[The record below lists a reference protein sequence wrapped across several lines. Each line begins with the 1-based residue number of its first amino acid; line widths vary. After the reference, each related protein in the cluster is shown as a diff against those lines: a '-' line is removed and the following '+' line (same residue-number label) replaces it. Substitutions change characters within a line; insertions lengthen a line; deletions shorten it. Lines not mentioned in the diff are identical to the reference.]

1 LRDRRCSLRAAG
13 AAVVVVVVVA
23 ALAHHLLQV
32 QPLVGVRRRLV
43 RAVLLRAPAV
53 VAEARRHHRFRPV

>member
-13 AAVVVVVVVA
+13 AVVVVVVA

-32 QPLVGVRRRLV
+32 QPLVWVRRRLV